1 MQHTDDIDL
10 LLRVLPPPLADAL
23 GQHHD
28 LSQLIEIVLDLG
40 RVAEARFPNGRV
52 WLAED
57 IVTRED
63 LSRACDPLG
72 RFSGDNRAG
81 IERTLHR
88 ISAIRNR
95 SNEIIGLTCRVGRA
109 IHGTVEI
116 IRDVIES
123 GRSTLLLGRPGVGK
137 TTLLR
142 EAARVLSDDAGKR
155 VIVVDTSNEIA
166 GDGDIP
172 HPAIGRARR
181 MQVATPSK
189 QHAVMIEAVEN
200 HMPEVI
206 VIDEIGTEAEAAAA
220 RTIAERGV
228 QLVATAHGH
237 SLENLLS
244 NPTLS
249 DLLGGIES
257 VTLGD
262 DEARRRRTQKTILER
277 RQPPTFDVLVE
288 IQDQNR
294 LAVHHDVARVVDA
307 MLRKQAAAPE
317 IRLRSPDGTVE
328 VRPAP
333 VVPRATEARPS
344 RTRRKPLRI
353 YPYAVGEERVT
364 RAIRALR
371 APISVAR
378 SLKNADLVLTLRTYA
393 RRQPPKLQEAISRHL
408 PIHLLRN
415 QSVAHIEAFL
425 SELLDQETADADGT
439 DAITE
444 AEEAARLVRES
455 GESVSLAAHPAQVRR
470 RQHEIAERQ
479 GVLSISRGREPHRRV
494 VLLPASSRADHGS
507 EEAGVD
513 ASGGQ

>member
-1 MQHTDDIDL
+1 MQLTDDIDL
-10 LLRVLPPPLADAL
+10 LLRVLPTKLRDAL
-23 GQHHD
+23 SEHPD
-28 LSQLIEIVLDLG
+28 LPDLIEVILDLG
-40 RVAEARFPNGRV
+40 RVAEARFPDGRV

-57 IVTRED
+57 PITRED
-63 LSRACDPLG
+63 LARAGEQLG
-72 RFSGDNRAG
+72 RFSEDNRAG

-95 SNEIIGLTCRVGRA
+95 SGEVVGLTCRVGRA
-109 IHGTVEI
+109 VQGTVEI

-142 EAARVLSDDAGKR
+142 EAARVLADDAGKR

-181 MQVATPSK
+181 MQVAKPSR

-200 HMPEVI
+200 HTPEVV

-237 SLENLLS
+237 SLDNLLS

-262 DEARRRRTQKTILER
+262 DEARRRKTQKTILER

-288 IQDQNR
+288 IQDRSQ
-294 LAVHHDVARVVDA
+294 LAVHHDVAKVVDA
-307 MLRKQAAAPE
+307 MLRKQPTPPE
-317 IRLRSPDGTVE
+317 LRIRADDGSVE

-333 VVPRATEARPS
+333 QETPLKEGRPAR
-344 RTRRKPLRI
+344 RRPLRI
-353 YPYAVGEERVT
+353 YPYAVGEERLA
-364 RAIRALR
+364 RAVRALR
-371 APISVAR
+371 APVSIAR
-378 SLKNADLVLTLRTYA
+378 SLKSADLVLTLRTYA
-393 RRQPPKLQEAISRHL
+393 RRQPPKLQEAIERGV
-408 PIHLLRN
+408 PVHLLRN
-415 QSVAHIEAFL
+415 QNVAHIEAFL
-425 SELLDQETADADGT
+425 SELLEEHQTERTDRG
-439 DAITE
+439 DAIAE
-444 AEEAARLVRES
+444 AEAAAQLVRES
-455 GESVSLAAHPAQVRR
+455 GESMSLAAHPAAVRR
-470 RQHEIAERQ
+470 RQHEVAERQ
-479 GVLSISRGREPHRRV
+479 GVLSISRGREPNRRV
-494 VLLPASSRADHGS
+494 VLLPPPVGAPANG
-507 EEAGVD
+507 ETIAD
-513 ASGGQ
+513 ASG

>member
-1 MQHTDDIDL
+1 MQHTDDINL
-10 LLRVLPPPLADAL
+10 LLRVLPDRLREA
-23 GQHHD
+23 
-28 LSQLIEIVLDLG
+28 LSQHPDLPDLIEIVLDLG
-40 RVAEARFPNGRV
+40 RVGEARFPDGRV
-52 WLAED
+52 WLAEEV
-57 IVTRED
+57 VTREH
-63 LSRACDPLG
+63 LERAGEQLG

-95 SNEIIGLTCRVGRA
+95 TGEIVGLTCRVGRA

-142 EAARVLSDDAGKR
+142 EAARVLADDAGKR

-228 QLVATAHGH
+228 QLVGTAHGH

-288 IQDQNR
+288 IQDRSR

-307 MLRKQAAAPE
+307 MLRKQAAPPE
-317 IRLRSPDGTVE
+317 MRLRARDGSVEVHPAPSEGLTNE
-328 VRPAP
+328 VRPA
-333 VVPRATEARPS
+333 
-344 RTRRKPLRI
+344 RRKPLRI
-353 YPYAVGEERVT
+353 YPYAVGEERLA

-371 APISVAR
+371 APVAVAR
-378 SLKNADLVLTLRTYA
+378 SLKGADVVLTLRTYA
-393 RRQPPKLQEAISRHL
+393 RRQPPKLQEAIARDL

-425 SELLDQETADADGT
+425 SELLDEHAPNTDGT
-439 DAITE
+439 DAIAE

-455 GESVSLAAHPAQVRR
+455 GESVSLAAHPAPVRR
-470 RQHEIAERQ
+470 QQHEIAERQ

-494 VLLPASSRADHGS
+494 VLLPPPLADDGRLDVP
-507 EEAGVD
+507 GVD
-513 ASGGQ
+513 ASGSR